1 MFQIMS
7 TYSQLSLTILK
18 FADLNFLKLGCAIST
33 KVVAGT
39 PENPS
44 LSKRKATSSRIDD
57 SPDRTPVLNVYDP
70 KGPT

>member
-1 MFQIMS
+1 
-7 TYSQLSLTILK
+7 LK
-18 FADLNFLKLGCAIST
+18 FADLNFLKLACAIST